1 MIALKIKKLLKII
14 EPIIFLSLTGC
25 MMGPDFQKP
34 AIKTPDHYRFSD
46 TKTQAVVNLKWWGL
60 FNDHILNSLVTT
72 ALNDNKDIRISASR
86 ITEAH
91 ALLGFT
97 KADQLPRIDIEAEAS
112 RGNLAGTRKLLSE
125 ENHYFVA
132 PILSWEIDF
141 WGKFKRATESARAE
155 LMASEYSLRIIQ
167 ISLISEV
174 VSTYFILLDFHQRL
188 EVSKR
193 TLQLRI
199 ESLDIIEK
207 RFSKGIVPEIDLNQA
222 QIQKETAAAAIP
234 VFERSIS
241 KVENTLSV
249 LLGRLPGEIKTG
261 IDLSSQTTPPDIPV
275 GLPSS
280 LLDRRPDI
288 MQAEYLLKAQNARIG
303 IAEALRLPS
312 ISLTGILGGAS
323 DELSTLTSGG
333 AAWSISGSLLGP
345 IFNFDQD
352 KMRVEVEKER
362 TKQLLHNYENT
373 ILLAFR
379 EVEDALQEINTYKKQ
394 LSAVQRKYKAANN
407 AAFLSKMRYDKGV
420 TSFLEVLDTE
430 RELFSVE
437 LELSELNQ
445 LFLTSY
451 IRLYKAL
458 GGGWLSKEQIEHIDN
473 ETIYGSKTMR

>member
-14 EPIIFLSLTGC
+14 TPIVIVSLAGC

-34 AIKTPDHYRFSD
+34 VLETPDHYRFAD
-46 TKTQAVVNLKWWGL
+46 AQAETVVNLKWWEL
-60 FNDHILNSLVTT
+60 FDDPILNSLVVM
-72 ALNDNKDIRISASR
+72 ALNDNKDVRIAVSR
-86 ITEAH
+86 INEAH

-97 KADQLPRIDIEAEAS
+97 KADELPRIDIEGEAS

-125 ENHYFVA
+125 ENHYFIA
-132 PILSWEIDF
+132 PVLSWEIDL
-141 WGKFKRATESARAE
+141 WGKFKRATESVQAE
-155 LMASEYSLRIIQ
+155 LMASEYSLRTIQ
-167 ISLISEV
+167 ISLIAEV
-174 VSTYFILLDFHQRL
+174 VSTYFLLLDFYQRL
-188 EVSKR
+188 EISKR
-193 TLQLRI
+193 THELRI

-207 RFSKGIVPEIDLNQA
+207 RFAKGVVPEIDLNQA

-241 KVENTLSV
+241 KVENTLSI
-249 LLGRLPGEIKTG
+249 LLGKLPGEIKTG
-261 IDLSSQTTPPDIPV
+261 IDLSCQATPPDIPV
-275 GLPSS
+275 GLPSE
-280 LLDRRPDI
+280 LLERRPDI

-303 IAEALRLPS
+303 VAEALRLPS

-333 AAWSISGSLLGP
+333 AAWSVIGSLFGP
-345 IFNFDQD
+345 VFNFDQD
-352 KMRVEVEKER
+352 KMRVEIEKER
-362 TKQLLHNYENT
+362 TKQLLYDYENT
-373 ILLAFR
+373 VLLAFR

-394 LSAVQRKYKAANN
+394 LLAVQRKYKAANN
-407 AAFLSKMRYDKGV
+407 AAALSMMRYDKGV

-458 GGGWLSKEQIEHIDN
+458 GGGWLSKEQIEYADN
-473 ETIYGSKTMR
+473 ETIYGSKTMQ

>member
-1 MIALKIKKLLKII
+1 MIALQIKKVLKII
-14 EPIIFLSLTGC
+14 APIVIVSLTGC
-25 MMGPDFQKP
+25 MVGPDFQKP
-34 AIKTPDHYRFSD
+34 VFQTPDHYRFTD
-46 TKTQAVVNLKWWGL
+46 TQAETVVNLKWWEL
-60 FNDHILNSLVTT
+60 FNDPVLDSLVIT
-72 ALNDNKDIRISASR
+72 ALDDNKDVRIAASR
-86 ITEAH
+86 IYEAG

-97 KADQLPRIDIEAEAS
+97 KADQLPRIDIEADAS

-125 ENHYFVA
+125 ENNYFIA
-132 PILSWEIDF
+132 PVLSWEIDF
-141 WGKFKRATESARAE
+141 WGKFQRATESAQAE
-155 LMASEYSLRIIQ
+155 LMASEYSLRTIQ

-174 VSTYFILLDFHQRL
+174 VSTYFLLLDFHQRL

-193 TLQLRI
+193 TLDSRT

-241 KVENTLSV
+241 KVENTLSI
-249 LLGRLPGEIKTG
+249 LLGKLPGEIKTG
-261 IDLSSQTTPPDIPV
+261 IDLSSQATPPDIPV

-288 MQAEYLLKAQNARIG
+288 MQAQYLLKAQNARIG
-303 IAEALRLPS
+303 VAEALRLPS

-323 DELSTLTSGG
+323 DELSSLTSGG

-352 KMRVEVEKER
+352 KMRVEIEKER
-362 TKQLLHNYENT
+362 TKQLLYNYENT
-373 ILLAFR
+373 ALIAFR
-379 EVEDALQEINTYKKQ
+379 EVDDALQEINTYKKQ
-394 LSAVQRKYKAANN
+394 LAAVQRKYKAANN
-407 AAFLSKMRYDKGV
+407 ASTLSKMRYDKGV

-451 IRLYKAL
+451 VRVYKAL
-458 GGGWLSKEQIEHIDN
+458 GGGWLLKKQIEPVDN
-473 ETIYGSKTMR
+473 ETMYGSKTMQ